1 MKKAVRILPV
11 MVMLLLP
18 GAAAALEGPAYPS
31 GAYARLLKGLLKDCT
46 GEGKIAVADFTYPD
60 GRASGDG
67 GVVSERL
74 TTELVRRKKFRVAER
89 KEMDAVLAELKLQSS
104 GAMDQGSIKSVG
116 KMLGADWLILGTL
129 TELPRGRI
137 EVNAR
142 LVGVESGEIVN
153 AATARIKKD
162 WRDRPAAE
170 EAGEEEFKK
179 TDELDEYGKA
189 IRKFM
194 DKKAGEERHVIK
206 EPPPSFQ

>member
-1 MKKAVRILPV
+1 MKLLPLIL
-11 MVMLLLP
+11 MLLLP
-18 GAAAALEGPAYPS
+18 AAAGALDAPAYRS
-31 GAYARLLKGLLKDCT
+31 GPYAGLLKTLLKDCT
-46 GEGKIAVADFTYPD
+46 GDRKIAVADFAYQD

-67 GVVSERL
+67 GAVSERL
-74 TTELVRRKKFRVAER
+74 TTELVKMKRFRVAER
-89 KEMDAVLAELKLQSS
+89 REMKAVLAELKLQSS
-104 GAMDQGSIKSVG
+104 GAMDPGSIKSMG

-142 LVGVESGEIVN
+142 LVGVESGEILN
-153 AATARIKKD
+153 AASAKIKKD
-162 WRDRPAAE
+162 WSDRPAEGAE
-170 EAGEEEFKK
+170 PEDGFRK

-194 DKKAGEERHVIK
+194 DKKAEEDKHVIK